1 MANEFQTNKLSDY
14 IAVRTLV
21 NIPFL
26 TVGSRGYFKD
36 QLVGKRNGQ
45 EYGFVIK
52 DAGDVE
58 GGTVGAL
65 SHSTANEV
73 HEAVVKMSLIP
84 WHIMINTNAIE
95 AVTDTKWDEAI
106 AKPNAN
112 KLTAYVNK
120 DAVSKALSH
129 AATVAVGEGFEPLAL
144 AGAHLESIS
153 PEKIFGFIDPRFQAI
168 LTTNG
173 QQFQPVGSP
182 DSFYSKGLLG
192 TFHSVEY
199 RSQRYFPTLVV
210 DSALATWL
218 AGAEV
223 DTAGWDPSAKTLK
236 LKSSDTTFTGKLPK
250 GLPIM
255 LEDLYACDTVGMP
268 TDVNYAFVVSEE
280 SAAAVAGVVT
290 VKYEIKVEN
299 FQDVTAAADTYLEKA
314 RGTAIYAINGVV
326 DAAGT
331 VAPAIPKAATLVGK
345 KVVNPLAA
353 GTYVLGQLRLD
364 GAYEFETLD
373 KLDASNAETKVSSLE
388 GVTIHENR
396 AINIDAMTSKTR
408 WDIVAMYGVTDPRCV
423 VNVYSKVK

>member
-1 MANEFQTNKLSDY
+1 MAQTDTFQTNKLSDY
-14 IAVRTLV
+14 VAVRTLI

-52 DAGDVE
+52 DAGQVE
-58 GGTVGAL
+58 GGTPGAL
-65 SHSTANEV
+65 AHSAASDV
-73 HEAVVKMSLIP
+73 HEAVVKMQLVP

-112 KLTAYVNK
+112 KLTAYVNQ

-129 AATVAVGEGFEPLAL
+129 AATAVVGEGFEPLAL
-144 AGAHLESIS
+144 AGAQLESIS
-153 PEKIFGFIDPRFQAI
+153 PEKIYGFIDPKFQAI

-199 RSQRYFPTLVV
+199 RSQRYFPVLDV

-218 AGAEV
+218 AGASV
-223 DTAGWDPSAKTLK
+223 DGDSTTPGWDPVNQTIK

-250 GLPIM
+250 GLPITIEG
-255 LEDLYACDTVGMP
+255 LFACDTVGMP
-268 TDVNYAFVVSEE
+268 TDANYTFVVAEE
-280 SAAAVAGVVT
+280 TSAAVSGVVT
-290 VKYEIKVEN
+290 FKYEIKVEN
-299 FQDVTAAADTYLEKA
+299 FQDISSDTTANRLKA
-314 RGTAIYAINGVV
+314 SGTAIYARQDGTIPYASDLNGNKV
-326 DAAGT
+326 AAI
-331 VAPAIPKAATLVGK
+331 AQGK
-345 KVVNPLAA
+345 
-353 GTYVLGQLRLD
+353 YVCGQLRLD

-396 AINIDAMTSKTR
+396 AINIDAMTNKTR

>member
-1 MANEFQTNKLSDY
+1 MAQTDTFQTNKLSDY
-14 IAVRTLV
+14 VAVRTLV

-52 DAGDVE
+52 DAGQVE
-58 GGTVGAL
+58 GGTPGAL
-65 SHSTANEV
+65 AHSAASDV
-73 HEAVVKMSLIP
+73 HEAVVKMQLVP

-112 KLTAYVNK
+112 KLTAYVNQ

-129 AATVAVGEGFEPLAL
+129 AATAVVGEGFEPLAL
-144 AGAHLESIS
+144 AGAQLEAIS
-153 PEKIFGFIDPRFQAI
+153 PEKIYGFIDPKFQAI

-199 RSQRYFPTLVV
+199 RSQRYFPVLKV

-218 AGAEV
+218 AGASV
-223 DTAGWDPSAKTLK
+223 KAAGWDPTNQTLT
-236 LKSSDTTFTGKLPK
+236 LTSTDNTFTGKLPK
-250 GLPIM
+250 GLPIIV
-255 LEDLYACDTVGMP
+255 EDLFACDTVGMP
-268 TDVNYAFVVSEE
+268 TDSNYAFVVSEE
-280 SAAAVAGVVT
+280 SAAAVAGEVT

-299 FQDVTAAADTYLEKA
+299 FQDVTASTASANDKA
-314 RGTAIYAINGVV
+314 SGTAIYALANG
-326 DAAGT
+326 T
-331 VAPAIPKAATLVGK
+331 IPKATDLNGK
-345 KVVNPLAA
+345 KIQAISA
-353 GTYVLGQLRLD
+353 GKYVCGQLRLD

-373 KLDASNAETKVSSLE
+373 KLDASNAETKVSSIE

-396 AINIDAMTSKTR
+396 AINIDAMTNKTR

>member
-1 MANEFQTNKLSDY
+1 MALDTTFQTNKLSDY
-14 IAVRTLV
+14 VAVRTLI

-52 DAGDVE
+52 DAGQVE
-58 GGTVGAL
+58 GGTPGAL
-65 SHSTANEV
+65 AHSAASDI
-73 HEAVVKMSLIP
+73 HEAVVKMQLVP

-129 AATVAVGEGFEPLAL
+129 AATAVVGEGFEPLAV
-144 AGAHLESIS
+144 AGAHLEAIS
-153 PEKIFGFIDPRFQAI
+153 PEKMYGFIDPKFQAI

-199 RSQRYFPTLVV
+199 RSQRYFPVITV

-218 AGAEV
+218 AGVTV
-223 DTAGWDPSAKTLK
+223 DTDGWNPTAQTLK

-255 LEDLYACDTVGMP
+255 IEGLFACDTVGMP
-268 TDVNYAFVVSEE
+268 TDANYAFVVAEE

-290 VKYEIKVEN
+290 IKYEIKVEN
-299 FQDVTAAADTYLEKA
+299 FQANSTDDGSQTREKA
-314 RGTAIYAINGVV
+314 TGTAIYARQ
-326 DAAGT
+326 DGT
-331 VAPAIPKAATLVGK
+331 IPFPSDLVGNK
-345 KVVNPLAA
+345 IVDPMAA
-353 GTYVLGQLRLD
+353 GTYVCGQLRLD

-396 AINIDAMTSKTR
+396 AINIDAMTNKTR

-423 VNVYSKVK
+423 VNVYSKIK